1 MSSDSYSHINNFVF
15 RIRYVRNTTQSTQA
29 CSMCTRFPIS
39 SSLFLPLRPSCR
51 AMQGS
56 PRQPGTL
63 LPFLWD
69 QLILLL
75 SLLVIGYLLWTL
87 TNFGLLY
94 EGTKS
99 AWPLELL
106 RWGEWSMGLGCARK
120 TCSKQEI
127 ITICRASALRLYWKN
142 PKGFLI
148 STKFRG
154 SSSHFRFDHFYIVDF
169 HSSLTFPDTDLR
181 NEGRVKIYNVKMFK
195 TEMARGPPK
204 LCWNQKSF
212 WILSN

>member
-1 MSSDSYSHINNFVF
+1 MTSDSYPHINNFIL
-15 RIRYVRNTTQSTQA
+15 RIRSVRNTTQSTRA
-29 CSMCTRFPIS
+29 CSTCTRLPIFLLPTFIFKRLPTS
-39 SSLFLPLRPSCR
+39 SSLLLPQRPSCR

-127 ITICRASALRLYWKN
+127 ITIYRASALRLYWKN

-148 STKFRG
+148 STKFAI
-154 SSSHFRFDHFYIVDF
+154 SV
-169 HSSLTFPDTDLR
+169 
-181 NEGRVKIYNVKMFK
+181 
-195 TEMARGPPK
+195 
-204 LCWNQKSF
+204 
-212 WILSN
+212 